1 MIVFFSALT
10 AAIQSQ
16 GFRSGGSLVLGFS
29 AGIIAAFNP
38 CGFAMLPAYMS
49 YYVGTT
55 TTTNGEPEPTFTQR
69 LLRATRAGATVALG
83 FVTVFGALGVVFSS
97 LLGSVIDYVS
107 YISMF
112 VGVVLVAVGMAMM
125 RGFAPK
131 INALK
136 ISKSRSG
143 SGFTAM
149 YVYGLSYAV
158 VSLSCGFAGF
168 ATTVVAASRSK
179 SFLSSMLVYFSY
191 SLGMALVLITLT
203 IAVAFAQQAMV
214 RGMRKILPYVDR
226 FSGAL
231 LILGGLYVAYY
242 GYFEYRTIVRG
253 DTVSA
258 GPVGLVTD
266 LSQRVTRA
274 VDDLS
279 TTTFVWIGVLL
290 ALAIGAVALRAHEQA
305 KRSRALHVSELQATE
320 SRVGEVVG

>member
-1 MIVFFSALT
+1 MQTVGVFSSPLIGALSA
-10 AAIQSQ
+10 Q
-16 GFRSGGSLVLGFS
+16 GFRSGGSVALALS

-55 TTTNGEPEPTFTQR
+55 TSTTQKAGEPEPTFASR
-69 LLRATRAGATVALG
+69 LLKATQVGATVALG
-83 FVTVFGALGVVFSS
+83 FVTVFGVLGVLFSS
-97 LLGSVIDYVS
+97 LLSSIIDYVS
-107 YISMF
+107 YISMA
-112 VGVVLVAVGMAMM
+112 VGVILVVMGIAML

-136 ISKSRSG
+136 ISKSKSG
-143 SGFTAM
+143 SGLAAM

-168 ATTVVAASRSK
+168 ATTVVAASRTK
-179 SFLSSMLVYFSY
+179 SFLSSMLVYLSY

-226 FSGAL
+226 VSGAL
-231 LILGGLYVAYY
+231 LIIGGLYITYY

-253 DTVSA
+253 DTVA
-258 GPVGLVTD
+258 EGPVGLVTD
-266 LSQRVTRA
+266 MSQRVTQL
-274 VDDLS
+274 VDELS
-279 TTTFVWIGVLL
+279 TSTFVV
-290 ALAIGAVALRAHEQA
+290 LAILLGVAVIGIAVRA
-305 KRSRALHVSELQATE
+305 RSQRAP
-320 SRVGEVVG
+320 VVEEAQ

>member
-1 MIVFFSALT
+1 MYVLFRPLAD
-10 AAIQSQ
+10 AIQLQ
-16 GFRSGGSLVLGFS
+16 GFRSGGSVALALS

-55 TTTNGEPEPTFTQR
+55 TNTSSESGEAEPTFARR
-69 LLRATRAGATVALG
+69 LLKATQVGGTVALG
-83 FVTVFGALGVVFSS
+83 FVTVFGVLGVLFSS
-97 LLGSVIDYVS
+97 LLSSVIDYVS
-107 YISMF
+107 YISMA
-112 VGVVLVAVGMAMM
+112 VGVVLVGMGMAML

-136 ISKSRSG
+136 IAKSKSG
-143 SGFTAM
+143 SGLAAM

-168 ATTVVAASRSK
+168 ATTVVAASRTK
-179 SFLSSMLVYFSY
+179 SFVSSMLVYLSY

-226 FSGAL
+226 ISGAL
-231 LILGGLYVAYY
+231 LILGGLYISYY

-253 DTVSA
+253 DNVA
-258 GPVGLVTD
+258 EGPVGVVTD
-266 LSQRVTRA
+266 VSQRITQLA
-274 VDDLS
+274 DDLS
-279 TTTFVWIGVLL
+279 TTTFVILAVLL
-290 ALAIGAVALRAHEQA
+290 GVAVFAIAVRVRAQRSSGEDLR
-305 KRSRALHVSELQATE
+305 
-320 SRVGEVVG
+320 

>member
-1 MIVFFSALT
+1 VLFRPFVDAVHL
-10 AAIQSQ
+10 Q
-16 GFRSGGSLVLGFS
+16 GFRSGGSVALALS

-55 TTTNGEPEPTFTQR
+55 TNTTALEGTPEPTFARR
-69 LLRATRAGATVALG
+69 LLKASQVGGTVALG
-83 FVTVFGALGVVFSS
+83 FVTVFGVLGVLFSS
-97 LLGSVIDYVS
+97 LLSSIIDYVS
-107 YISMF
+107 YISMA
-112 VGVVLVAVGMAMM
+112 VGVVLVAVGVAML

-136 ISKSRSG
+136 ISKSKSG
-143 SGFTAM
+143 SGLAAM

-168 ATTVVAASRSK
+168 ATTVVAASRTK
-179 SFLSSMLVYFSY
+179 SFLSSMLVYLAY

-226 FSGAL
+226 VSGAL
-231 LILGGLYVAYY
+231 LIIGGLYISYY

-253 DTVSA
+253 DDVA
-258 GPVGLVTD
+258 EGPVGFVTD
-266 LSQRVTRA
+266 MSQRITQL
-274 VDDLS
+274 VDKMS
-279 TTTFVWIGVLL
+279 TTAFV
-290 ALAIGAVALRAHEQA
+290 IGAVLLGCAVVAIAVRA
-305 KRSRALHVSELQATE
+305 RSQKPVNDETRS
-320 SRVGEVVG
+320 

>member
-1 MIVFFSALT
+1 VFSTPLIGAIAL
-10 AAIQSQ
+10 Q
-16 GFRSGGSLVLGFS
+16 GFRSGGSVALALS

-55 TTTNGEPEPTFTQR
+55 TNTAGKEGEPEPTFARR
-69 LLRATRAGATVALG
+69 LLKAAQVGATVALG
-83 FVTVFGALGVVFSS
+83 FVTVFGVLGVLFSS
-97 LLGSVIDYVS
+97 LLSSIIDYVS
-107 YISMF
+107 YISMG
-112 VGVVLVAVGMAMM
+112 VGVVLVGVGIAML

-136 ISKSRSG
+136 ISKSKSG
-143 SGFTAM
+143 SGLAAM

-168 ATTVVAASRSK
+168 ATTVVAASRTK
-179 SFLSSMLVYFSY
+179 SFLSSMLVYLSY
-191 SLGMALVLITLT
+191 SLGMALVLISLT

-226 FSGAL
+226 VSGAL
-231 LILGGLYVAYY
+231 LIIGGLYIAYY

-253 DTVSA
+253 DKVSE

-266 LSQRVTRA
+266 MSQRVTQL
-274 VDDLS
+274 VDTFS
-279 TTTFVWIGVLL
+279 TTTFVIMAILLGVAVIGI
-290 ALAIGAVALRAHEQA
+290 AFRARNQ
-305 KRSRALHVSELQATE
+305 RPATE
-320 SRVGEVVG
+320 EVQ

>member
-1 MIVFFSALT
+1 LQTGGVFPSPSIGAFT
-10 AAIQSQ
+10 ASISLQ
-16 GFRSGGSLVLGFS
+16 GFRSGGSVALALS

-55 TTTNGEPEPTFTQR
+55 TNTTLKEGETEPTFARR
-69 LLRATRAGATVALG
+69 LLKATQVGATVALG
-83 FVTVFGALGVVFSS
+83 FVTVFGVLGVLFSS
-97 LLGSVIDYVS
+97 LLSSIIDYVS
-107 YISMF
+107 YISMG
-112 VGVVLVAVGMAMM
+112 VGVVLVGVGIAML

-136 ISKSRSG
+136 ISKSKSG
-143 SGFTAM
+143 SGLAAM

-168 ATTVVAASRSK
+168 ATTVVAASRTK
-179 SFLSSMLVYFSY
+179 SFLSSMLVYLSY
-191 SLGMALVLITLT
+191 SLGMALVLISLT

-226 FSGAL
+226 VSGAL
-231 LILGGLYVAYY
+231 LIIGGLYIAYY

-253 DTVSA
+253 DKVSE

-266 LSQRVTRA
+266 MSQRVTQL
-274 VDDLS
+274 VDTFS
-279 TTTFVWIGVLL
+279 TTTFVIIAVLL
-290 ALAIGAVALRAHEQA
+290 GVA
-305 KRSRALHVSELQATE
+305 
-320 SRVGEVVG
+320 VVGIAFRARSQRPVPEEVQ